1 MAIESLRDLCTAMD
15 TAAIET
21 WGRIEFG
28 RLPGRR
34 FDETA
39 VTDNLLFT
47 LQNQVPGLLTYQ
59 SNQVQERNSGAD
71 WEWWIGDDQ
80 AGWICLRIQ
89 AKRVYEDNTYRMLK
103 HRGAGEDAFQYD
115 TLIKGCNPDQAR
127 YAFHVFYNGWPE
139 GTFEEGTYWAPPAQW
154 NAYPGLSSYKDC
166 KHAEPRHYGCAIIS
180 TLDVKKLSDSDI
192 AAPAAARFR
201 VQRYLSAAVPWSYAF
216 GFPPWDSRRGE
227 ERWHPRL
234 DRGDWVDRVH
244 GTLDVLTRRGGAR
257 GARDA
262 SGHLGEIPIDR
273 DQRTFELPPYVEAM
287 RRSIPGRFEP
297 ASEDEAPAAPQT
309 VIVERKPKRARKR
322 K

>member
-15 TAAIET
+15 TAAMET
-21 WGRIEFG
+21 WRRIEFG

-34 FDETA
+34 FDEA
-39 VTDNLLFT
+39 SITDNLLFT

-59 SNQVQERNSGAD
+59 SNQVQERDSGAD

-89 AKRVYEDNTYRMLK
+89 AKRAYQDNTYRMLK
-103 HRGAGEDAFQYD
+103 HPGAGEDAFQYD

-139 GTFEEGTYWAPPAQW
+139 GTFEDGTYWAPPAQW
-154 NAYPGLSSYKDC
+154 NACPGLGSYKDC
-166 KHAEPRHYGCAIIS
+166 KHAEPRHYGCAIIAAR
-180 TLDVKKLSDSDI
+180 DVKELSDRAA
-192 AAPAAARFR
+192 AAPAAGRYP
-201 VQRYLSAAVPWSYAF
+201 VQRYLSEAVPWSYAF
-216 GFPPWDSRRGE
+216 GFPPWDRKRE
-227 ERWHPRL
+227 PERWHPRL

-244 GTLDVLTRRGGAR
+244 GTLDVLARGGGAR

-262 SGHLGEIPIDR
+262 SGHLGEVPINR
-273 DQRTFELPPYVEAM
+273 DQRTSALPPYVEAM
-287 RRSIPGRFEP
+287 RRSSPGHFDP
-297 ASEDEAPAAPQT
+297 ASVDEVPAAPQT
-309 VIVERKPKRARKR
+309 VIVERKPKRSRKR